1 MFQCFDISA
10 GRYRFYSVNR
20 CVRQLAEIAV
30 DAVLSVA
37 NFEKK
42 DVDFELIKVE
52 AKVGGRLEDTCLV
65 KGVELRDVKI
75 AILTC
80 PFEPPKPKTKH
91 KLDITS
97 SEDFLKLRQYEKE
110 TFETMIK
117 Q

>member
-1 MFQCFDISA
+1 M
-10 GRYRFYSVNR
+10 
-20 CVRQLAEIAV
+20 
-30 DAVLSVA
+30 
-37 NFEKK
+37 
-42 DVDFELIKVE
+42 
-52 AKVGGRLEDTCLV
+52 
-65 KGVELRDVKI
+65 KI

-117 Q
+117 QVCHRCDLYYSGSLFLYRFDAYFYVIFNGNVTIWLSKVFYSVFKPIGCHYE